1 MPVIKSLSFPNN
13 SHIIISDRIDLLFLK
28 NVEFLHYRHVV
39 LIRGITNSLL
49 VFLF

>member
-1 MPVIKSLSFPNN
+1 MPVIQSLSFPNN
-13 SHIIISDRIDLLFLK
+13 SHIIISDRVDLLFLK
-28 NVEFLHYRHVV
+28 NAEFLHCRHAV